1 MIWLRPYLLLLL
13 LLWLP
18 LAYRLI
24 RAGRAQSAWQK
35 LIDPALYAVLAGQVG
50 ARQRVRSWLLPVLG
64 VLIIIA
70 LAGPAQRTDS
80 AQSINQ
86 GNLYVVLDNSLSM
99 AGTDLLPDRL
109 TRAKR
114 MIADWA
120 GSGLF
125 DKTSVIVYSASAHL
139 LTPLT
144 QDVATLSTQ
153 LASLTPFLM
162 PEFGNNAEQA
172 FGLLKQQ
179 LAANEQPPA
188 HILWLTDDIA
198 AAKVAAV
205 RQALPAAQSSTA
217 VAVGTQAGSPIP
229 LPNEQGYLSDN
240 DKLVVVATDTA
251 GLVER
256 ASVLGFRIATLGS
269 QPNVGLLGDRSVN
282 SASQVAVADLG
293 YWLLI
298 PIALLLVL
306 VNRHAGASFA
316 GGLVVLLLSTAP
328 NSALALDLFHN
339 RDQQAYQALLQQS
352 PEIALELARD
362 PALSAQAQ
370 FQSGQFAPA
379 AQTFIDLATP
389 EALFNA
395 GNALAHAGKLPEAV
409 EAYRQ
414 SLNKAPNPAAEKNQA
429 LIESFLEQQEQQEK
443 EQQQQDQDS
452 QSQNQDQQDDS
463 QQSPSEDKAKQQP
476 SDSEQD
482 GTPSDPAAE
491 SEAAEPQPAQEQ
503 AEQEASEQEAPSA
516 EKTAEQLRAD
526 QEVQAILNQLQAPA
540 GSLLQQKFRYQFQQ
554 KPIETDGTLW

>member
-24 RAGRAQSAWQK
+24 RAGQAHSAWQK
-35 LIDPALYAVLAGQVG
+35 LIDPALYAALAGQVS
-50 ARQRVRSWLLPVLG
+50 ARQRMRSWLLPVLG

-114 MIADWA
+114 MITDWA

-125 DKTSVIVYSASAHL
+125 DKTSVMVYSASAHL

-172 FGLLKQQ
+172 FDLLKQQ
-179 LAANEQPPA
+179 LSAPGQPPA

-198 AAKVAAV
+198 AAKVAV
-205 RQALPAAQSSTA
+205 LRQALPAAQSLTA

-240 DKLVVVATDTA
+240 GKLVVVSTDTDSLVQRA
-251 GLVER
+251 GT
-256 ASVLGFRIATLGS
+256 LGFRNVALGS
-269 QPNVGLLGDRSVN
+269 QPNVLLLGERSVN
-282 SASQVAVADLG
+282 SASQVAVEDLG

-306 VNRHAGASFA
+306 VNRQAGTSIA

-339 RDQQAYQALLQQS
+339 RDQQAYQALMQQS
-352 PEIALELARD
+352 PELALELARD

-370 FQSGQFAPA
+370 FQSGQFEPA

-409 EAYRQ
+409 EAYQQ
-414 SLNKAPNPAAEKNQA
+414 SLNRAPNPAAEKNKA
-429 LIESFLEQQEQQEK
+429 LIEAFLEQQEQQ
-443 EQQQQDQDS
+443 QQEQQDQDS
-452 QSQNQDQQDDS
+452 QSEQQDQQDDS
-463 QQSPSEDKAKQQP
+463 QQSGDKGEQQP

-482 GTPSDPAAE
+482 GTPSEPSEEPAE
-491 SEAAEPQPAQEQ
+491 SESANPQSIQEQ
-503 AEQEASEQEAPSA
+503 AEAEASEQDLAVD

-526 QEVQAILNQLQAPA
+526 QQVQAILNQLQAPA

-554 KPIETDGTLW
+554 NPIETDGTLW

>member
-1 MIWLRPYLLLLL
+1 LLLL

-24 RAGRAQSAWQK
+24 RSGAAHSAWQK
-35 LIDPALYAVLAGQVG
+35 LIDPTLYAALAGQVS
-50 ARQRVRSWLLPVLG
+50 ARQRMGSWLLPVLG

-70 LAGPAQRTDS
+70 LAGPALRTDS

-86 GNLYVVLDNSLSM
+86 GDLYVVLDNSLSM

-144 QDVATLSTQ
+144 RDVATLSTQ

-172 FGLLKQQ
+172 FSLLQQQ
-179 LAANEQPPA
+179 LAATDQPPA

-198 AAKVAAV
+198 EAKVAAV
-205 RQALPAAQSSTA
+205 RKALPAAQSFTA
-217 VAVGTQAGSPIP
+217 VALGTQAGSPIP

-240 DKLVVVATDTA
+240 GKLVVVSTDTA
-251 GLVER
+251 ALVAR
-256 ASVLGFRIATLGS
+256 ASALGFRTVALGS
-269 QPNVGLLGDRSVN
+269 QPNVLLLGERSVN
-282 SASQVAVADLG
+282 NASQVAVTDLG
-293 YWLLI
+293 YWLLL

-306 VNRHAGASFA
+306 VNRQPGLSIA
-316 GGLVVLLLSTAP
+316 GGLVVVLLSSAP
-328 NSALALDLFHN
+328 NQALALDLFQN
-339 RDQQAYQALLQQS
+339 RDQRAYQALIQQS
-352 PEIALELARD
+352 PELALQLARD

-370 FQSGQFAPA
+370 FQGGQFEPA
-379 AQTFIDLATP
+379 AQAFSDLDTP

-395 GNALAHAGKLPEAV
+395 GNALAHAGKLPEAIA
-409 EAYRQ
+409 AYQQ
-414 SLNKAPNPAAEKNQA
+414 SLKRAANPAAEKNKA
-429 LIESFLEQQEQQEK
+429 LIEAFLEQQQE
-443 EQQQQDQDS
+443 QQDQDS
-452 QSQNQDQQDDS
+452 QSQNQEQQDDS
-463 QQSPSEDKAKQQP
+463 EQDQPGDQSEEQP

-482 GTPSDPAAE
+482 GTPSEPSEE
-491 SEAAEPQPAQEQ
+491 SDAAEPQPAQER
-503 AEQEASEQEAPSA
+503 AEAEAGEQNSVEDEKSA
-516 EKTAEQLRAD
+516 EELRAD
-526 QEVQAILNQLQAPA
+526 QAVQAILNQLQAPA

-554 KPIETDGTLW
+554 NPTETDGTLW